1 MVGSLIRDHQ
11 MLLRF
16 SVRNYLSFGND
27 DEISLVASS
36 LKGPECSLMPIPGTD
51 LSALP
56 SAIIYGANASGKTN
70 FLKAFSFMKSAI
82 LQSHARGNPEG
93 GVPRIPF
100 ALDPARANEATSV
113 EAEFVLGDVR
123 LQYGFQCNDD
133 AFTAEWLYS
142 YPEGKRRRLFERTGN
157 EVEFGS
163 HFKGPKKI
171 LVDLMRPN
179 SLFISTAT
187 QNDHEELSKIVA
199 FFRRVRFSMNLA
211 VAKELINNAFKKD
224 QIDQRTIEFLKSIGT
239 GITGFR
245 QKDVEIPESIRMM
258 SKEFATIARK
268 HMGEIVTL
276 DDDQFDRLRD
286 VAIEFEHAGAT
297 GDACY
302 LGLERESSGTRR
314 LILMMNTVFKA
325 LDEGTIVFID
335 ELDASLHTCAAAQIL
350 ELFQNPKINLSGAQL
365 ITTTHDTNL
374 LNMSTLR
381 RDQIWFCEKDEAGAS
396 HLFPLSDIKSR
407 PTDNFEQGYLEGRY
421 GAIPYSGDLVALF
434 EAR

>member
-1 MVGSLIRDHQ
+1 

-16 SVRNYLSFGND
+16 SAKNYLSIAD
-27 DEISLVASS
+27 TEEISLVASN
-36 LKGPECSLMPIPGTD
+36 LKGPECSLVPIPGTD
-51 LSALP
+51 FSALP

-70 FLKAFSFMKSAI
+70 FLKAFSFLRSAI
-82 LQSHARGNPEG
+82 LQSHTRGNPEG
-93 GVPRIPF
+93 GVPRMPF
-100 ALDPARANEATSV
+100 RLDSARAGETSSF
-113 EAEFVLGDVR
+113 EAEFVVEDVR
-123 LQYGFQCNDD
+123 LQYGFECDDD
-133 AFTAEWLYS
+133 AFTAEWLYA

-199 FFRRVRFSMNLA
+199 FFRRTRFSMNVA
-211 VAKELINNAFKKD
+211 VAKELINNTFKKNQVD
-224 QIDQRTIEFLKSIGT
+224 PRTIEFLKSIGT

-245 QKDVEIPESIRMM
+245 QMDIEIPETVRMM
-258 SKEFATIARK
+258 SKEFVALARK
-268 HMGEIVTL
+268 HMGDAAIIE
-276 DDDQFDRLRD
+276 DEQSDRLRD
-286 VAIEFEHAGAT
+286 VSIEFSHAGAS
-297 GDACY
+297 GEPCY
-302 LGLERESSGTRR
+302 FGLERESSGTRR
-314 LILMMNTVFKA
+314 LVLMMNTVFKA
-325 LDEGTIVFID
+325 LDEGNLVVID
-335 ELDASLHTCAAAQIL
+335 ELDASLHTYAAAQIL
-350 ELFQNPKINLSGAQL
+350 ELFENPKINRNGAQL
-365 ITTTHDTNL
+365 IATTHDTNL
-374 LNMSTLR
+374 LSLSRLR
-381 RDQIWFCEKDEAGAS
+381 RDQIWFCEKDEVGAS

>member
-1 MVGSLIRDHQ
+1 

-16 SVRNYLSFGND
+16 SAKNYLSIAD
-27 DEISLVASS
+27 TEEISLVASN
-36 LKGPECSLMPIPGTD
+36 LKGPECSLVPIPGTD
-51 LSALP
+51 FSALP

-70 FLKAFSFMKSAI
+70 FLKAFSFLRSAI
-82 LQSHARGNPEG
+82 LQSHTRGNPEG
-93 GVPRIPF
+93 GVPRMPF
-100 ALDPARANEATSV
+100 RLDPDRAGETSLF
-113 EAEFVLGDVR
+113 EAEFVVEDVR
-123 LQYGFQCNDD
+123 LQYGFECDDD
-133 AFTAEWLYS
+133 AFTAEWLYA

-199 FFRRVRFSMNLA
+199 FFRRTRFSMNVA
-211 VAKELINNAFKKD
+211 VAKELINNTFKKNQVD
-224 QIDQRTIEFLKSIGT
+224 PRTIEFLKSIGT

-245 QKDVEIPESIRMM
+245 QMDIEIPETVRMM
-258 SKEFATIARK
+258 SKEFVALARK
-268 HMGEIVTL
+268 HMGDAAIIE
-276 DDDQFDRLRD
+276 DEQSDRLRD
-286 VAIEFEHAGAT
+286 VSIEFSHAGAS
-297 GDACY
+297 GEPCY
-302 LGLERESSGTRR
+302 FGLERESSGTRR
-314 LILMMNTVFKA
+314 LVLMMNTVFKA
-325 LDEGTIVFID
+325 LDEGNLVVID
-335 ELDASLHTCAAAQIL
+335 ELDASLHTYAAAQIL
-350 ELFQNPKINLSGAQL
+350 ELFENPKINRNGAQL
-365 ITTTHDTNL
+365 IATTHDTNL
-374 LNMSTLR
+374 LSLSRLR
-381 RDQIWFCEKDEAGAS
+381 RDQIWFCEKDEVGAS